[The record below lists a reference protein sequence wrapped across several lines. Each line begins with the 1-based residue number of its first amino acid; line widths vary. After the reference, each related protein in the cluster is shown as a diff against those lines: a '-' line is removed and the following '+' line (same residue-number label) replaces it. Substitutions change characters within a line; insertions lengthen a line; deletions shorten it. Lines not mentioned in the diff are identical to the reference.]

1 VFPDGSIHPLEIISM
16 ILAESSSVG
25 MVYINSTTVTGKD
38 GRLPH
43 FNSRAHV
50 FYLTGTHDHAI
61 FIAVGHMLY
70 PQ

>member
-1 VFPDGSIHPLEIISM
+1 
-16 ILAESSSVG
+16 